1 VALVGTDPPAVTTES
16 TYVVRGE
23 VCAETMMSSLQALL
37 PTRLHPIVRHR
48 FTVLDTF
55 DGRVRRAGTR
65 LTQTG
70 INGTSTIAW
79 QCRGGQTLTARAKQP
94 INFAWDLPDGPLQQV
109 LAPVV
114 GVRRLLPQAEGEE
127 HGAVLDVLDERG
139 KTVAR
144 IRIASGRARSP
155 TSQNGW
161 AKLPIV
167 ITLTALRGYEDA
179 YAQLAPVIESR
190 PGVEP
195 CAEGLH
201 GLMLQRL
208 GADNGDISSLRL
220 SLAPNVRA
228 DEGARQIHRTLLC
241 VLIANEPGVRANLDT
256 EFLHD
261 FRVAVRRIRSL
272 LGQIKH
278 VFPPEVVTHFSTE
291 FSWIGQLTGAP
302 RDTDV
307 LVHSLRA
314 LRQEVPAGEMEP
326 LTTLLV
332 HAQQL
337 EHRQLAD
344 ALNDDRYRLLLSKW
358 QAFLESAAPSA
369 PGARN
374 TGRPLAEVVAA
385 RAWRLSRRIAS
396 SAETIDDETAPA
408 RLHDVRIDAKK
419 LRYLVEVT
427 PGFYAAADLEV
438 ILAAL
443 KKLQR
448 LLGDFNDAQVQE
460 ARLLECAR
468 MLSATPGSAGVTSG
482 VDRLAAECRQ
492 RAARLHAQVIDGLQR
507 FRAGDTRSACRR
519 AFKNACS
526 RDRDR

>member
-1 VALVGTDPPAVTTES
+1 MTLAGTDPSTVTES

-23 VCAETMMSSLQALL
+23 VSAETMTSSLQALL
-37 PTRLHPIVRHR
+37 PTRLHRIVRHR

-65 LTQTG
+65 LTRTG

-79 QCRGGQTLTARAKQP
+79 QRRGGYRLTARSKQP

-114 GVRRLLPQAEGEE
+114 GVRRLLAQAEAEE
-127 HGAVLDVLDERG
+127 HGSVLDVLDERG

-144 IRIASGRARSP
+144 IRITSGRARFPMSP
-155 TSQNGW
+155 NGW
-161 AKLPIV
+161 QRLPTV

-179 YAQLAPVIESR
+179 SAQLIPVLESR
-190 PGVEP
+190 PGVEQ
-195 CAEGLH
+195 CAEGFH
-201 GLMLQRL
+201 GLMLERL
-208 GADNGDISSLRL
+208 GADYVEISSPRL
-220 SLAPNVRA
+220 SLAPNIRA
-228 DEGARQIHRTLLC
+228 DEGARQIHRALLG
-241 VLIANEPGVRANLDT
+241 VLMANEPGVRANLDT

-261 FRVAVRRIRSL
+261 FRVAVRRARSL

-291 FSWIGQLTGAP
+291 FSWIGRQTGAP

-314 LRQEVPAGEMEP
+314 HQGDFPAGEMEP
-326 LTTLLV
+326 LTTLLLE
-332 HAQQL
+332 AQQA
-337 EHRQLAD
+337 EHQELVD
-344 ALNDDRYRLLLSKW
+344 ALNSDRYRRLLSEW
-358 QAFLESAAPSA
+358 QAFLKSAAPSA
-369 PGARN
+369 ARN
-374 TGRPLAEVVAA
+374 AGRPLAEVVAA
-385 RAWRLSRRIAS
+385 RAWRLSRRISS
-396 SAETIDDETAPA
+396 SAETIDDKTEPA
-408 RLHDVRIDAKK
+408 RLHVVRIDAKK
-419 LRYLVEVT
+419 LRYLVDVT

-460 ARLLECAR
+460 TRLLDCTR
-468 MLSATPGSAGVTSG
+468 TLSAAPGSADVTSG
-482 VDRLAAECRQ
+482 IEQLAVQCHQ
-492 RAARLHAQVIDGLQR
+492 RAARLRGQVMDGLQR
-507 FRAGDTRSACRR
+507 FRARDTRSACKR
-519 AFKNACS
+519 AFKNAYS
-526 RDRDR
+526 GDRNR